1 MKEIDV
7 LELSEWRKASKAH
20 QLIDIRE
27 DYEFE
32 AGNLGG
38 IHIPMG
44 RIIERHEELSRDM
57 PVVLQ
62 CRSGGRSAAVL
73 TALED
78 RFGMDNLYNLKGGA
92 QAWAAEVDSSIEVA

>member
-7 LELSEWRKASKAH
+7 TELKQWRESNRDH
-20 QLIDIRE
+20 QLIDLRE
-27 DYEFE
+27 DYEYE
-32 AGNLGG
+32 TGNLGG

-44 RIIERHEELSRDM
+44 AILERREELRKDV

-78 RFGMDNLYNLKGGA
+78 RFGMENLYNLRGGA
-92 QAWAAEVDSSIEVA
+92 RAWAEQVDPSIEVA

>member
-1 MKEIDV
+1 MKEIGV
-7 LELSEWRKASKAH
+7 SELQAWRSGEREH

-27 DYEFE
+27 EYEFA

-38 IHIPMG
+38 THIPMG
-44 RIIERHEELSRDM
+44 DIIARHSELRRDV

-73 TALED
+73 VALEEQ
-78 RFGMDNLYNLKGGA
+78 FGMDNLYNLKGGA
-92 QAWAAEVDSSIEVA
+92 TAWAAEVDPSMEVA

>member
-1 MKEIDV
+1 MKEIGV
-7 LELSEWRKASKAH
+7 SEWQAWRNGECAH

-27 DYEFE
+27 EYEFA

-44 RIIERHEELSRDM
+44 DIIARHAELRRDV

-62 CRSGGRSAAVL
+62 CRSGSRSAAVL
-73 TALED
+73 VALEEQ
-78 RFGMDNLYNLKGGA
+78 FGMDNLYNLKGGA
-92 QAWAAEVDSSIEVA
+92 TAWAAEVDPSMEVA

>member
-1 MKEIDV
+1 MKEISV
-7 LELSEWRKASKAH
+7 IELQTWRTEQKDH

-38 IHIPMG
+38 LHIPMG
-44 RIIERHEELSRDM
+44 TILERCSELRRDV

-78 RFGMDNLYNLKGGA
+78 RFGFENLYNLKGGA
-92 QAWAAEVDSSIEVA
+92 KAWAAEVDSSLEVA

>member
-7 LELSEWRKASKAH
+7 HELKAWRDQGKEH
-20 QLIDIRE
+20 QLIDLRE
-27 DYEFE
+27 DHEVE
-32 AGNLGG
+32 VGHLGG

-44 RIIERHEELSRDM
+44 DILSRHVELSSDI

-73 TALED
+73 TALEQK
-78 RFGMDNLYNLKGGA
+78 FGMENLYNLSGGA
-92 QAWAAEVDSSIEVA
+92 QAWAEHIDPSLEVA